1 MAVVEYQ
8 KEGRIAYITINRPE
22 AMNSLNEKVFQGL
35 QEAMIDFRDNDD
47 LWVAILS
54 GAGDRSFC
62 AGVDI
67 KWFASGP
74 GTSSWVTSVRA
85 DTIWKPFIA
94 AINGYCL
101 GAGCELAM
109 TCDIRIASD
118 NAQFGQPEVNIGFM
132 PGMGGTIRMPRF
144 IPRAFA
150 AELLLTGN
158 RINAETALRYGLISR
173 ITTEENLMK
182 SAKEIAETIIARGPL
197 GVRATKEAM
206 VRGYSMTL
214 EEGLELERVLANYIS
229 TTYDFVEGINAF
241 AEKRPPRYKAK

>member
-1 MAVVEYQ
+1 MSPSLTSGCPRRAVSAATRSVHAMA
-8 KEGRIAYITINRPE
+8 
-22 AMNSLNEKVFQGL
+22 
-35 QEAMIDFRDNDD
+35 
-47 LWVAILS
+47 
-54 GAGDRSFC
+54 
-62 AGVDI
+62 
-67 KWFASGP
+67 
-74 GTSSWVTSVRA
+74 SSHPPPSA
-85 DTIWKPFIA
+85 KPFIA

-173 ITTEENLMK
+173 ITTEDNLMR
-182 SAKEIAETIIARGPL
+182 SAKDIADTIIARGPL

-229 TTYDFVEGINAF
+229 GTEDFIEGINAF
-241 AEKRPPRYKAK
+241 AEKRPPRYKAR

>member
-1 MAVVEYQ
+1 MAVVDYQ

-67 KWFASGP
+67 KWFASGA
-74 GTSSWVTSVRA
+74 GTSTWVTPVRA
-85 DTIWKPFIA
+85 DAIWKPFIA

-118 NAQFGQPEVNIGFM
+118 NAQFGQPEVSIGFM

-158 RINAETALRYGLISR
+158 RINAEAALRYGLISR

-182 SAKEIAETIIARGPL
+182 SAKEIADTIIARGPL

-206 VRGYSMTL
+206 IRGYNMTL

-229 TTYDFVEGINAF
+229 TTEDFVEGINAF

>member
-1 MAVVEYQ
+1 MAVVEYR
-8 KEGRIAYITINRPE
+8 KEGRIAYITLNRPE

-67 KWFASGP
+67 KWFTSGP

-182 SAKEIAETIIARGPL
+182 SAKEIADTIIARGPL

>member
-1 MAVVEYQ
+1 MTVVEYR

-22 AMNSLNEKVFQGL
+22 DMNSLNEKVFQGL
-35 QEAMIDFRDNDD
+35 QETMIDFRDNDD

-74 GTSSWVTSVRA
+74 GTSAWVMPVRA

-158 RINAETALRYGLISR
+158 RINAETALRYGLVSR

-182 SAKEIAETIIARGPL
+182 SAKEIADTIIARGPL
-197 GVRATKEAM
+197 GVRATKETM

-229 TTYDFVEGINAF
+229 TTEDFVERINAF
-241 AEKRPPRYKAK
+241 TGKRPARYKAK

>member
-1 MAVVEYQ
+1 
-8 KEGRIAYITINRPE
+8 
-22 AMNSLNEKVFQGL
+22 
-35 QEAMIDFRDNDD
+35 
-47 LWVAILS
+47 
-54 GAGDRSFC
+54 
-62 AGVDI
+62 
-67 KWFASGP
+67 
-74 GTSSWVTSVRA
+74 
-85 DTIWKPFIA
+85 
-94 AINGYCL
+94 
-101 GAGCELAM
+101 M

-173 ITTEENLMK
+173 ITTEDNLMR
-182 SAKEIAETIIARGPL
+182 SAKDIADTIIARGPL

-229 TTYDFVEGINAF
+229 GTEDFIEGINAF
-241 AEKRPPRYKAK
+241 AEKRPPRYKAR